1 VSTQGQFAVS
11 HVAALG
17 FHGLHDFNRAGFK
30 RNAFGD
36 EYGWNHWGGRFW
48 GVGWNHWGRGWGGW
62 AGPVFWPYLCGDIFS
77 FAFWPYDYY
86 DAFWAYGPD
95 FVLVSIFAPGPYG
108 GPDYGDEPASGRAT
122 GGPPAIYYG
131 ANRAGSK
138 AVADTVAAAAE
149 SCGGLAPGVNDL
161 PIAEIRTAVQPTGD
175 QTIAL
180 DELNAAVAKAN
191 AAVKSSC
198 PTAIPLTPVGR
209 LDTAA
214 ARLDAM
220 IQAIKIVRG
229 PLEKFYDS
237 LSTEQ
242 KQRFDTM
249 GTNTAHGSTPPGGD
263 VAALCGQQSGDVAKL
278 PVQRIEQVVQPNA
291 QQQEAF
297 DALKKASENIT
308 EKLQAS
314 CPAQMPQIPVARLD
328 AVQYHGTATGRF
340 VPTPE
345 QRSIATDAADGKVGA
360 KR

>member
-1 VSTQGQFAVS
+1 M
-11 HVAALG
+11 
-17 FHGLHDFNRAGFK
+17 
-30 RNAFGD
+30 
-36 EYGWNHWGGRFW
+36 
-48 GVGWNHWGRGWGGW
+48 
-62 AGPVFWPYLCGDIFS
+62 
-77 FAFWPYDYY
+77 
-86 DAFWAYGPD
+86 
-95 FVLVSIFAPGPYG
+95 
-108 GPDYGDEPASGRAT
+108 
-122 GGPPAIYYG
+122 
-131 ANRAGSK
+131 
-138 AVADTVAAAAE
+138 
-149 SCGGLAPGVNDL
+149 NDL

-175 QTIAL
+175 QTVAL

-220 IQAIKIVRG
+220 IQAIQIVRG

-297 DALKKASENIT
+297 DALEKSLGKYHRKAAGVLPGAN
-308 EKLQAS
+308 AAN
-314 CPAQMPQIPVARLD
+314 P
-328 AVQYHGTATGRF
+328 GR
-340 VPTPE
+340 
-345 QRSIATDAADGKVGA
+345 AA
-360 KR
+360 

>member
-1 VSTQGQFAVS
+1 
-11 HVAALG
+11 
-17 FHGLHDFNRAGFK
+17 
-30 RNAFGD
+30 
-36 EYGWNHWGGRFW
+36 
-48 GVGWNHWGRGWGGW
+48 
-62 AGPVFWPYLCGDIFS
+62 
-77 FAFWPYDYY
+77 
-86 DAFWAYGPD
+86 
-95 FVLVSIFAPGPYG
+95 
-108 GPDYGDEPASGRAT
+108 
-122 GGPPAIYYG
+122 
-131 ANRAGSK
+131 
-138 AVADTVAAAAE
+138 
-149 SCGGLAPGVNDL
+149 VNDL

-175 QTIAL
+175 KTVAL

-220 IQAIKIVRG
+220 IQAIQIVRG

-237 LSTEQ
+237 LSSEQ

-314 CPAQMPQIPVARLD
+314 CPAQMPQTPVARLD

-345 QRSIATDAADGKVGA
+345 QRSIATDATD
-360 KR
+360 